1 MLQALPFFLKYFLSH
16 FENSFF
22 SQMFMNYILITFS
35 FRFFERG
42 GECVKVEKVRQI
54 TDSGTNQHVCPLFTL
69 VARNTLFKG

>member
-35 FRFFERG
+35 FRFFESVCG
-42 GECVKVEKVRQI
+42 GDVLRLRK
-54 TDSGTNQHVCPLFTL
+54 
-69 VARNTLFKG
+69 